1 MIKFNLKEDIM
12 ITLIVLM
19 LFPFIVWFLISQPTF
34 GFGSKK
40 SETTYVKSENLKH
53 HVYTIVET
61 FNDRGYTNTEM
72 LDNTA
77 EYIYNEF
84 SKYSDDVSYQD
95 FEVEAFLDDPKRG
108 YKNVIAN
115 FRGAEKC
122 DDEVYIV
129 GAHYDTFAG
138 FAGANDNTSAIAGIL
153 ELARLFKEHPPKC
166 NLQIVAYS
174 LEEPP
179 FFRTE
184 KMGSFIHAKSLQ
196 EKNTKVKLAIVLDMI
211 GFYSDEEN
219 SQSYPFSFMAWYYP
233 SKANFVSIVSNL
245 SLENIL
251 HTRDAKS
258 IFKVSSDLP
267 VYSIN
272 APSFVPGIDFSDHQN
287 YWKLGYPAIFISDT
301 AFYRSD
307 NYHTVKDTPNT
318 LDYEKMAKV
327 VEGVFEFIK

>member
-1 MIKFNLKEDIM
+1 ML
-12 ITLIVLM
+12 TVLI

-34 GFGSKK
+34 GFQSKK
-40 SETTYVKSENLKH
+40 SETTLVKAENLKH
-53 HVYTIVET
+53 HVHTIVET

-77 EYIYNEF
+77 EYIYTEF
-84 SKYSDDVSYQD
+84 SKYSDEVAYQN
-95 FEVEAFLDDPKRG
+95 FEVESFLDDPKRG
-108 YKNVIAN
+108 YKNVIVN
-115 FRGAEKC
+115 FKGAEGC
-122 DDEVYIV
+122 DDEVYII
-129 GAHYDTFAG
+129 GAHYDTFG
-138 FAGANDNTSAIAGIL
+138 GLAGANDNTSAVAGLI
-153 ELARLFKEHPPKC
+153 ELARLFKENPPQC

-184 KMGSFIHAKSLQ
+184 KMGSFVHAQSLK
-196 EKNTKVKLAIVLDMI
+196 ENGTKVKLAIVLDMI

-219 SQSYPFSFMAWYYP
+219 SQRYPFPFMRWYYP
-233 SKANFVSIVSNL
+233 TKANFISIVGDL
-245 SLENIL
+245 SLTNIL
-251 HTRDAKS
+251 HVRDAKRH
-258 IFKVSSDLP
+258 FKKSDLP

-287 YWKLGYPAIFISDT
+287 YWKLGYPAIFITDT

-307 NYHTVKDTPNT
+307 NYHTEKDTPDS

-327 VEGVFEFIK
+327 VEGVFETLRGSNLR

>member
-1 MIKFNLKEDIM
+1 MTIFLV
-12 ITLIVLM
+12 VLT

-34 GFGSKK
+34 GFQSKK
-40 SETTYVKSENLKH
+40 SETTFVKAENLKS

-84 SKYSDDVSYQD
+84 AKYSDEVSYQN
-95 FEVEAFLDDPKRG
+95 FEVEGFLDDPKRG

-115 FRGAEKC
+115 FKGAESC

-138 FAGANDNTSAIAGIL
+138 FAGANDNTSAIAGLL
-153 ELARLFKEHPPKC
+153 ELARLLKDNPPKC

-184 KMGSFIHAKSLQ
+184 KMGSFVHAQSLK
-196 EKNTKVKLAIVLDMI
+196 ENGTKVKLAIVLDMI

-219 SQSYPFSFMAWYYP
+219 SQSYPFPFMAWYYP
-233 SKANFVSIVSNL
+233 SKANFISIVGDL
-245 SLENIL
+245 SLTNIL
-251 HTRDAKS
+251 HVRDAKS
-258 IFKVSSDLP
+258 HFKKSDLS

-287 YWKLGYPAIFISDT
+287 YWKLGYPAIFITDT

-307 NYHTVKDTPNT
+307 NYHTVKDTPDS

-327 VEGVFEFIK
+327 VEGVFEVVRYNGSKN